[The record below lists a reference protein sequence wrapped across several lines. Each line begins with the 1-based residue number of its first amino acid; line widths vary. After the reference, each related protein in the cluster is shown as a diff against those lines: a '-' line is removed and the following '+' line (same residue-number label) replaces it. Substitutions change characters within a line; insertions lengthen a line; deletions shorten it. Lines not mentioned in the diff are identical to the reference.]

1 MRQSAILT
9 SFAISS
15 GTIRAISSKEYIEKD
30 IALVKNKSIY
40 KGKFEDGTELYAGIN
55 SYYYIVPESSPL
67 FNFYLVPENLQ
78 SIERKNYLN
87 FHKDIRQMVV
97 DMTT

>member
-9 SFAISS
+9 SFATSS

-30 IALVKNKSIY
+30 IRLDMNKSNY

-55 SYYYIVPESSPL
+55 SYYYVIPESSPL
-67 FNFYLVPENLQ
+67 FNFYLVPNSLQ
-78 SIERKNYLN
+78 SIERKGFSN
-87 FHKDIRQMVV
+87 FIRDARKMVI

>member
-9 SFAISS
+9 SFATSS

-30 IALVKNKSIY
+30 IALDKNKSNY

-67 FNFYLVPENLQ
+67 FNFYLVPNSLQ
-78 SIERKNYLN
+78 SIEREGFSK
-87 FHKDIRQMVV
+87 FIRDARKMVI

>member
-1 MRQSAILT
+1 MRQSAIKT

-15 GTIRAISSKEYIEKD
+15 GTIQAISSEEYNKKD
-30 IALVKNKSIY
+30 IELLTF
-40 KGKFEDGTELYAGIN
+40 KGTLEGGIELYTILN
-55 SYYYIVPESSPL
+55 SYYYVIPESSPL

-87 FHKDIRQMVV
+87 FHEDIRQMVV